1 MHKSEDKTLLF
12 ALLPSSIKEEPVFKH
27 SAEALYA
34 GDDSKDHLK
43 DGLFYYRFD
52 ELSSDTLDHL
62 AAQWHAHVWRD
73 SWNIETKRHVLRSLI
88 QTKSHLG
95 TKGAI
100 KEVLAGIVG
109 SQASSIKEWFEME
122 PQGTPHTFEIR
133 VEQNLSNSSTISSD
147 VLNDLI
153 RALNYAKPVRS
164 QYTLVLVNQPFNAEL
179 DFSVHTSQMVY
190 THLYSPPERWEYFDA
205 SKNYVG
211 AMSQMTYVHLR
222 TPNDY
227 HCDMKDETV
236 VAPAHITTM
245 SYAKLST

>member
-27 SAEALYA
+27 SAQALYA

-73 SWNIETKRHVLRSLI
+73 SWDIETKRQVLRTLI

-100 KEVLAGIVG
+100 VDVCQSLVG
-109 SQASSIKEWFEME
+109 GAASIIEWFETE
-122 PQGTPHTFEIR
+122 PQGTPHTFIVKVNQELTGRR
-133 VEQNLSNSSTISSD
+133 VPSE
-147 VLNDLI
+147 VLADLI
-153 RALNYAKPVRS
+153 NGINYAKPVRS
-164 QYTLVLVNQPFNAEL
+164 QYTLVLVNQPLYSEL
-179 DFSVHTSQMVY
+179 DLSSVVRMMTY
-190 THLYSPPERWEYFDA
+190 THFYTNPTLWYEMNSDSCFSGGSR
-205 SKNYVG
+205 S
-211 AMSQMTYVHLR
+211 MTYSHF
-222 TPNDY
+222 Y
-227 HCDMKDETV
+227 
-236 VAPAHITTM
+236 
-245 SYAKLST
+245 S

>member
-52 ELSSDTLDHL
+52 ELSSDILDHL

-73 SWNIETKRHVLRSLI
+73 SWNIETKRQVLRSLI

-100 KEVLAGIVG
+100 KDVLAGIVG
-109 SQASSIKEWFEME
+109 SQASSIKEWFE
-122 PQGTPHTFEIR
+122 
-133 VEQNLSNSSTISSD
+133 
-147 VLNDLI
+147 
-153 RALNYAKPVRS
+153 K
-164 QYTLVLVNQPFNAEL
+164 
-179 DFSVHTSQMVY
+179 
-190 THLYSPPERWEYFDA
+190 
-205 SKNYVG
+205 SKVG
-211 AMSQMTYVHLR
+211 ASGQRFNNVVLSFTSVIVFMDMSQQGMESVTSSHANSNCSGGVGGSDSGSGRSHAANRAKAASTATHKMPQKRTYLFSFCVLIFFIVMIFKGY
-222 TPNDY
+222 DFLL
-227 HCDMKDETV
+227 
-236 VAPAHITTM
+236 
-245 SYAKLST
+245 AKLQFYCDV